1 MPDYGILDSS
11 AFQRGYD
18 FQRQNAERSRTQ
30 NALSALGS
38 NPSDPDALNAL
49 MRYQPQL
56 ALKIQD
62 DQRAQTAER
71 EKRDLIA
78 RAAGGDQGAM
88 LQLPGVDLEAWKAID
103 KPRLDKA
110 KQVTELSGQIALGAQ
125 NAAQWDE
132 LFSRAAQSHPELGE
146 FVGKFNE
153 RQSVIAEAG
162 QMKAFLDGQKID
174 WKAVPAGAT
183 FIPTSGVTGE
193 RLDVPQTQGGGDQAV
208 DLTPE
213 QAAPIIQSA
222 QQSGTIRQVDAQ
234 AIIKTLGPNGR
245 QAFQQWMQ
253 KHNVRV
259 QDGGQDRQS
268 LMAEAQAAIDRGAD
282 PAAVKARLAQ
292 MGIQ

>member
-1 MPDYGILDSS
+1 MPDYGILDPN

-18 FQRQNAERSRTQ
+18 FQRQNSERQRTQ

-38 NPSDPDALNAL
+38 NPNDPDALNTL
-49 MRYQPQL
+49 MRYQPQF
-56 ALKIQD
+56 AMKIQD
-62 DQRAQTAER
+62 DQRAQMAEQQKR
-71 EKRDLIA
+71 ELIT
-78 RAAGGDQGAM
+78 RAASGDQGAM
-88 LQLPGVDLEAWKAID
+88 LQLPGIDLEAWKALD
-103 KPRLDKA
+103 KPRQDKV

-132 LFSRAAQSHPELGE
+132 LFSRAAQSHPELAQ

-193 RLDVPQTQGGGDQAV
+193 RLDVQQTQGGGDQAV

-213 QAAPIIQSA
+213 QAAPIIQKA
-222 QQSGTIRQVDAQ
+222 QQTGTITRAEAQ
-234 AIIKTLGPNGR
+234 AISKALAPNGQ

-259 QDGGQDRQS
+259 QDGGQIPPPPPGFVLDGQ
-268 LMAEAQAAIDRGAD
+268 
-282 PAAVKARLAQ
+282 
-292 MGIQ
+292 

>member
-62 DQRAQTAER
+62 DQRAQTAEQ
-71 EKRDLIA
+71 EKRDLIT

-103 KPRLDKA
+103 KPRQDKIAQITAISGDLALAA
-110 KQVTELSGQIALGAQ
+110 KDSAD
-125 NAAQWDE
+125 WDS
-132 LFSRAAQSHPELGE
+132 LFSRAAQRHPELAE
-146 FVGKFNE
+146 FVGKFYD
-153 RQSVIAEAG
+153 RTTTIAEADK
-162 QMKAFLDGQKID
+162 MKEWLASQKITHLV
-174 WKAVPAGAT
+174 VPPGGRT
-183 FIPTSGVTGE
+183 VPLDQQGN
-193 RLDVPQTQGGGDQAV
+193 RLDVPQTQGGGDQSA

-213 QAAPIIQSA
+213 QAAPIIQKA
-222 QQSGTIRQVDAQ
+222 QQTGTITRAEAQ
-234 AIIKTLGPNGR
+234 AISKALAPNGQ

>member
-1 MPDYGILDSS
+1 MPDYGILDPN

-18 FQRQNAERSRTQ
+18 FQRQNSERQRTQ

-38 NPSDPDALNAL
+38 NPNDPDALNTL
-49 MRYQPQL
+49 MRYQPQF
-56 ALKIQD
+56 AMKIQD
-62 DQRAQTAER
+62 DQRAQMAEQQKR
-71 EKRDLIA
+71 ELIT
-78 RAAGGDQGAM
+78 RAASGDQDA
-88 LQLPGVDLEAWKAID
+88 LQQLPGIDLEAFKVLRQ
-103 KPRLDKA
+103 PGLDKV
-110 KQVTELSGQIALGAQ
+110 KQITELSGQIALGAQ

-132 LFSRAAQSHPELGE
+132 LFSRAAQSHPELAE

-153 RQSVIAEAG
+153 RQNVIAEAG

-183 FIPTSGVTGE
+183 FIPTSGLTGE
-193 RLDVPQTQGGGDQAV
+193 RLDVQQTQGGGDQAV

-213 QAAPIIQSA
+213 QAAPIIQGA
-222 QQSGTIRQVDAQ
+222 QQSGTISKVDAQ
-234 AIIKTLGPNGR
+234 RVIKSLGPNGA

-259 QDGGQDRQS
+259 QDGGQDRNAI
-268 LMAEAQAAIDRGAD
+268 MAEAQDAIARGAD